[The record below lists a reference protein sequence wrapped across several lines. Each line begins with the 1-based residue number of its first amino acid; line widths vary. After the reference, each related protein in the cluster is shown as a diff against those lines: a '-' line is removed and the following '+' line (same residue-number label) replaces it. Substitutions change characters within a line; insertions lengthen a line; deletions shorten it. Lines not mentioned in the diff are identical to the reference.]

1 MKLNTEWHAV
11 HAPCARRSQA
21 HPLQKSRQVPRELLG
36 EGQRAQ
42 KSCALLLLNCEGT
55 VCVSV
60 CECVCIYVCVNCV
73 CVNCMCVCARVESH
87 IIKSKVILRSHYKL
101 ASAQGYAW
109 CATKQ
114 LIAWQL
120 AMRYFGTCKA
130 DHLPNDLS
138 DDQPGFD

>member
-1 MKLNTEWHAV
+1 MTHTALIVRNVAT
-11 HAPCARRSQA
+11 PARISVTMVE
-21 HPLQKSRQVPRELLG
+21 PLAEMQKYLRVR
-36 EGQRAQ
+36 
-42 KSCALLLLNCEGT
+42 
-55 VCVSV
+55 VCVCACV
-60 CECVCIYVCVNCV
+60 FVCVCMCECVCIYVCVNCV